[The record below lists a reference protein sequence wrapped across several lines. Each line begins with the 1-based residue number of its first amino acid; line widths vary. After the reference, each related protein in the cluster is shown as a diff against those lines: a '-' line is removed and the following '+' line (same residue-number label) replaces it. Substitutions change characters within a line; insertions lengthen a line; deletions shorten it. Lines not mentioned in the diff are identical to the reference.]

1 MEECPVEVVSFS
13 NSDTG
18 EALERK
24 LLMENNKKLIF
35 MIKIQSRWKSLTE
48 PVISF
53 YSCSYSGRCMPR
65 F

>member
-1 MEECPVEVVSFS
+1 MMEECPVEVVSFS

-35 MIKIQSRWKSLTE
+35 MIKIQSR
-48 PVISF
+48 
-53 YSCSYSGRCMPR
+53 
-65 F
+65 